1 MGEKLIHIASQKLT
15 ETLLFLFNLGGQAM
29 KMLGEVGETFLI
41 MALQKLKQALLVF
54 NLLWYALKKIDQDF
68 SSDQET
74 RSETLRRRIK
84 LGASIVLS
92 LAVGLV
98 FLLRKGKMMK
108 APGKDCRISRRSFEE
123 NPRGYFRN
131 LRGK

>member
-1 MGEKLIHIASQKLT
+1 MLT
-15 ETLLFLFNLGGQAM
+15 ETLLFLFNLLGQAM
-29 KMLGEVGETFLI
+29 KKLGEVGQTFLI
-41 MALQKLKQALLVF
+41 MALQKLKEALLLLF

-84 LGASIVLS
+84 LGALVVLP

-108 APGKDCRISRRSFEE
+108 APGKDCRISRRSFEQ
-123 NPRGYFRN
+123 NPRRYFRN